1 MKLRPFLLG
10 ILVGQLVMLP
20 YVIHLIRNP
29 RIEAMTISDLYYNHK
44 DTQYF
49 EIKHLENDIKVG
61 GDTLHIYIASEDEV
75 NRQFRTEYPGDST
88 VVDGFYNDQTNTI
101 WCVYDPLVLYHEI
114 KHVTEGAYH
123 R

>member
-1 MKLRPFLLG
+1 MKLRSFLLG
-10 ILVGQLVMLP
+10 ILFGQLVMLP
-20 YVIHLIRNP
+20 YIIYLVRTPKIV
-29 RIEAMTISDLYYNHK
+29 AMTISDIYYNHNE
-44 DTQYF
+44 TSYF

-61 GDTLHIYIASEDEV
+61 GDTLHIYIASEAEV
-75 NRQFRTEYPGDST
+75 NRQYKAEYPDDDT